1 MTPDDPSEEP
11 PEVPSEDLSEDA
23 ADAPDNLI
31 LLPGTRRPE
40 PEAPLPEGVEAA
52 VTGPVPAELLL
63 PALEACL
70 FACAG
75 VMTTAR
81 LADALQLS
89 VPAVEGAIEVLRER
103 LVRTGSGVRL
113 IPVAEGWQLRT
124 DPRLATWVAAA
135 RGGKPL
141 RLSRAAVETL
151 SIIAFRQPVSKGSID
166 DIRGVD
172 CGGVLRMLADRG
184 LVRVTGRAEEPGR
197 PLTWGTT
204 PAFLELFGLRSLA
217 DLPTLRDL
225 RALEAGDPAAG
236 PVPIEDAPHAGRPA
250 EVEAGSAA
258 IVRMGELLRRPRL
271 VEAPPHDPPGD
282 PDPISG

>member
-1 MTPDDPSEEP
+1 MSDLDDPG
-11 PEVPSEDLSEDA
+11 A
-23 ADAPDNLI
+23 ADGPPDNLI

-40 PEAPLPEGVEAA
+40 PAPPLPEGVEAA
-52 VTGPVPAELLL
+52 SIGPVPTELLL

-75 VMTTAR
+75 VMSTGR
-81 LADALQLS
+81 LAEALRVP
-89 VPAVEGAIEVLRER
+89 VPAVESAIELLRER
-103 LVRTGSGVRL
+103 LVRTGSGLRL
-113 IPVAEGWQLRT
+113 VPVADGWQLRT

-151 SIIAFRQPVSKGSID
+151 SIIAFKQPVSKGAID
-166 DIRGVD
+166 DVRGVD

-204 PAFLELFGLRSLA
+204 PAFLEMFGLRSLA

-225 RALEAGDPAAG
+225 RALDAGDPTVG
-236 PVPIEDAPHAGRPA
+236 PVPVAERGEDGETGGRRGAASSDTAVDPTAP
-250 EVEAGSAA
+250 AA
-258 IVRMGELLRRPRL
+258 LRMEELLRRPRL
-271 VEAPPHDPPGD
+271 VEGRFPEPPPD
-282 PDPISG
+282 PDGPAR